1 MYLTKE
7 QIFGMYLGQKVYFEE
22 TKEIM
27 TLDKVNR
34 YGGIV
39 VTNPINDDNEIY
51 AIDDLK
57 LILRTYEDLT
67 TYEEDVWKSLIKIEF
82 IDNEEKKISTSE
94 TVESIEFLISIGI
107 DVFGLNEK
115 GWAVYEN
122 EILKN

>member
-39 VTNPINDDNEIY
+39 VTNPVNDDNEIY

-57 LILRTYEDLT
+57 LILRTSEDLT

-82 IDNEEKKISTSE
+82 IDNEEKRISTSE
-94 TVESIEFLISIGI
+94 TAESIEFLISIGI
-107 DVFGLNEK
+107 DVFDLYGK
-115 GWAVYEN
+115 GFAVYEN
-122 EILKN
+122 EIKQ